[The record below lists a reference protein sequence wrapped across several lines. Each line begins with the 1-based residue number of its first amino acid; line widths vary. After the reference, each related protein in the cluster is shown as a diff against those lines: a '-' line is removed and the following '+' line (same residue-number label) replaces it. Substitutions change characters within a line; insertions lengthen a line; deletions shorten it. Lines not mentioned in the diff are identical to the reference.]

1 MLQWVMV
8 KMKFILAES
17 CDIHEID
24 NYELCLAIT
33 DCDYCTANPRCGWC
47 GGSERC
53 YPGNAKYSACP

>member
-1 MLQWVMV
+1 
-8 KMKFILAES
+8 MKFILAES

-47 GGSERC
+47 GGSEKC
-53 YPGNAKYSACP
+53 YPGNAKYSSCP